1 MTFLFQIVRTLLQNH
16 LLSLP
21 GFNLELYTYSLNC
34 AQQTT
39 CLSIQLL
46 QDLSWN
52 QSNIFTKWPS
62 PLEIVS
68 DNRKTLQGCL
78 KWLLSTM
85 HKQAVTEQMTHTK
98 LVTLQRLQ
106 AQVWNMDLL
115 TQVGTAMHLPQGTPG
130 NKKPTGR
137 SYCIPCYSCAF
148 FHINTQI
155 RQIRNYQ
162 ICSN

>member
-52 QSNIFTKWPS
+52 QSNLFTKWPS

-68 DNRKTLQGCL
+68 DNRKTLQGYL

-106 AQVWNMDLL
+106 AQSGIWTCSLRL
-115 TQVGTAMHLPQGTPG
+115 ALPCISHREFQVTRSPQAGVTAYPVIPVHFFTSTP
-130 NKKPTGR
+130 K
-137 SYCIPCYSCAF
+137 
-148 FHINTQI
+148 
-155 RQIRNYQ
+155 
-162 ICSN
+162 